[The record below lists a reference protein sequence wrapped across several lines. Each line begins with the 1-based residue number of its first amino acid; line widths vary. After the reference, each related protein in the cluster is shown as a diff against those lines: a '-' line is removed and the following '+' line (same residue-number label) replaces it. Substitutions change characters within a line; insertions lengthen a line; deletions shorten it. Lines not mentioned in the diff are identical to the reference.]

1 MNCSHC
7 HTTLST
13 LIAFDRSL
21 EGGRAYAKSC
31 PSCGH
36 ILEIRSRT
44 ESDPPIIPADLN
56 PDQVARL
63 TFVRWRLADE
73 AEAQIDSELRFPPSA
88 A

>member
-13 LIAFDRSL
+13 LIPFDRSL
-21 EGGRAYAKSC
+21 EGGRAYASAC
-31 PSCGH
+31 PACGH

-44 ESDPPIIPADLN
+44 ESDPPIVPADL
-56 PDQVARL
+56 DSTQVARL
-63 TFVRWRLADE
+63 TFVRWRLKDE
-73 AEAQIDSELRFPPSA
+73 AEAQIVAELRFPPSA